1 LILKKILLV
10 DDSRTVLSLVSL
22 HIETEFPHIEII
34 TADSLTSTK
43 EVLKKEQDFFLALLD
58 LNLPDAQNGE
68 VVKYVLGFDIPVIV
82 FSATFNKETRHKLLS
97 YNILDYVVKS
107 SHNFDY
113 LSDLIRF
120 KLNYLNSSIVVFDS
134 LKSRKRKTTLALR
147 RLGMN
152 IIDIEESAD
161 LLDVLDTN
169 DTIKV
174 LLISKEIDGIDSISL
189 LQKIRQ
195 KHTKDKL
202 VVIALTPAEDLS
214 SIEFL
219 KNGAN
224 SFLKIPFY
232 EEELISLILTN
243 LQTISFIQKIED
255 NANKDP
261 LTGLFN
267 RRYLFKQA
275 QNYFLN
281 STSYDLSVAMV
292 DIDFFKKIN
301 DNYGHPVGDKVI
313 QIVSDILAE
322 NIANDGILARYGGEE
337 FCVMFFN
344 KDFEQTNEILEKA
357 RLELEQKSIHLEDEQ
372 YIQVTISIGFT
383 KTKDSFD
390 NMLHIADEA
399 LYEAKQSGRNKVIS
413 K

>member
-152 IIDIEESAD
+152 IIDIEESID

-202 VVIALTPAEDLS
+202 VIIALTPAEDLS

-219 KNGAN
+219 KKWCKFIFENT
-224 SFLKIPFY
+224 
-232 EEELISLILTN
+232 IL
-243 LQTISFIQKIED
+243 
-255 NANKDP
+255 
-261 LTGLFN
+261 
-267 RRYLFKQA
+267 
-275 QNYFLN
+275 
-281 STSYDLSVAMV
+281 
-292 DIDFFKKIN
+292 
-301 DNYGHPVGDKVI
+301 
-313 QIVSDILAE
+313 
-322 NIANDGILARYGGEE
+322 
-337 FCVMFFN
+337 
-344 KDFEQTNEILEKA
+344 
-357 RLELEQKSIHLEDEQ
+357 
-372 YIQVTISIGFT
+372 
-383 KTKDSFD
+383 
-390 NMLHIADEA
+390 
-399 LYEAKQSGRNKVIS
+399 
-413 K
+413 

>member
-1 LILKKILLV
+1 
-10 DDSRTVLSLVSL
+10 
-22 HIETEFPHIEII
+22 
-34 TADSLTSTK
+34 
-43 EVLKKEQDFFLALLD
+43 
-58 LNLPDAQNGE
+58 
-68 VVKYVLGFDIPVIV
+68 
-82 FSATFNKETRHKLLS
+82 
-97 YNILDYVVKS
+97 
-107 SHNFDY
+107 
-113 LSDLIRF
+113 
-120 KLNYLNSSIVVFDS
+120 
-134 LKSRKRKTTLALR
+134 
-147 RLGMN
+147 
-152 IIDIEESAD
+152 
-161 LLDVLDTN
+161 
-169 DTIKV
+169 
-174 LLISKEIDGIDSISL
+174 
-189 LQKIRQ
+189 
-195 KHTKDKL
+195 
-202 VVIALTPAEDLS
+202 
-214 SIEFL
+214 
-219 KNGAN
+219 
-224 SFLKIPFY
+224 LKIPFY